1 MSRRPIGMPS
11 EAPGEVVLPPVPEA
25 DRRAL
30 DEALGV
36 ADATERRV
44 AVSAVVASDP
54 TFLDAWA
61 ALGALGRDPVE
72 SYAAARVG
80 YHRGLDA
87 LRKNG
92 WKGSGRVRWSHP
104 ENRGFLRCVAQLADA
119 AEAIGETDETER
131 CRGFLRQLDP
141 DWPTV
146 DRSR

>member
-1 MSRRPIGMPS
+1 MSRHPVGMPS
-11 EAPGEVVLPPVPEA
+11 DAPGEVVLPPVA
-25 DRRAL
+25 DAALRAL
-30 DEALGV
+30 DEALDIV
-36 ADATERRV
+36 DTTERRV

-61 ALGALGRDPVE
+61 ALSELARDPVE

-87 LRKNG
+87 LRRNG

-119 AEAIGETDETER
+119 AETIGETDETER

>member
-1 MSRRPIGMPS
+1 MPS
-11 EAPGEVVLPPVPEA
+11 EAPPEVVLAAEA
-25 DRRAL
+25 DAALVAL
-30 DEALGV
+30 DDALRV
-36 ADATERRV
+36 ADPGDRRE
-44 AVSAVVASDP
+44 AVSSVVASRP

-61 ALGALGRDPVE
+61 ALSELGRDPVE

-87 LRKNG
+87 LRRNG
-92 WKGSGRVRWSHP
+92 WKGAGYVRWSHP
-104 ENRGFLRCVAQLADA
+104 QNRGFLRCVAQLADA
-119 AEAIGETDETER
+119 AGQIGEVDEVDR

>member
-1 MSRRPIGMPS
+1 MAHRPLGMPTD
-11 EAPGEVVLPPVPEA
+11 APPEVVLPAEEDAARVALDDALDVADPS
-25 DRRAL
+25 DRR
-30 DEALGV
+30 EAV
-36 ADATERRV
+36 A
-44 AVSAVVASDP
+44 AVVAARP

-61 ALGALGRDPVE
+61 ALGELGRDPVE

-92 WKGSGRVRWSHP
+92 WKGSGFVRWSHP

-119 AEAIGETDETER
+119 AEAIGEVDEVDR